1 MSFPHRSGRWAAVL
15 VALVLVAAQE
25 PPVKIPNPPATTT
38 PPQNP
43 IPPAGPS
50 SESKASKM
58 PRTGLSPAK
67 LIPNLCSV
75 HYRISTSSPDCQAF
89 FDQGLGYL
97 YSYVWME
104 SSRSFETAVQ
114 KDPDCALAW
123 WGLSRALDRW
133 AWGVP
138 AKQSLH
144 EAAKKA
150 LQKAYDLRD
159 RASHREQLLIQARM
173 QEEGLAPYS
182 GGNAEAHKKAATE
195 TLDTMISLFDGDL
208 EAWFYRAQLGGG
220 QNLFGGT
227 TASAPFYKAMIR
239 IDPMNP
245 AANHELLHHYE
256 NIHRPA
262 LGWIYAEN
270 YIKSSP
276 GIPHPFHMQ
285 AHLATRLGRWD
296 KTSDRSTHAIEMER
310 AYHKDMNVKPSDDHQ
325 FSHHLEVLTLSLVH
339 DGRFREAHELRK
351 EVEGYGFHYWIPW
364 FRMALCERDWT
375 DAEKIVQEYR
385 KTDKTTAA
393 YLAARLYL
401 TKGEPAR
408 AVPEVEVLQQA
419 IQQDKNNRQLEYR
432 LWETQGQLMGMTG
445 AFDQG
450 LDLLAKAVD
459 RSKKDYSHHSW
470 GNGAYFMEIW
480 GTMALQGGKM
490 DVAEEAFL
498 EALAH
503 DPGSVRGA
511 LGLQVLCERQSRSE
525 EAQRYAELAHR
536 AWRRA
541 EVRSLDAELV
551 ALRRE
556 ITTKTQRAERQ
567 DEKTQNT
574 IKKSEVNQ

>member
-1 MSFPHRSGRWAAVL
+1 
-15 VALVLVAAQE
+15 
-25 PPVKIPNPPATTT
+25 
-38 PPQNP
+38 
-43 IPPAGPS
+43 
-50 SESKASKM
+50 
-58 PRTGLSPAK
+58 
-67 LIPNLCSV
+67 
-75 HYRISTSSPDCQAF
+75 
-89 FDQGLGYL
+89 
-97 YSYVWME
+97 ME
-104 SSRSFETAVQ
+104 SSRSFETAAQ

-133 AWGVP
+133 GRGD
-138 AKQSLH
+138 
-144 EAAKKA
+144 AANKA
-150 LQKAYDLRD
+150 LQKAENLRD

-173 QEEGLAPYS
+173 QEKGLAPYA
-182 GGNAEAHKKAATE
+182 GGSADAHKKAATD
-195 TLDTMISLFDGDL
+195 TIDTMISLFDDDE

-220 QNLFGGT
+220 QHLFGGT

-239 IDPMNP
+239 INPMHP

-256 NIHRPA
+256 NIQRPA

-296 KTSDRSTHAIEMER
+296 KTSDRSTHAIELER
-310 AYHKDMNVKPSDDHQ
+310 AYHKDMNVKPSEDHQ

-351 EVEGYGFHYWIPW
+351 EVESYGFHYWMPW
-364 FRMALCERDWT
+364 FRMDLCEHDWT
-375 DAEKIVQEYR
+375 DAEKIIQEYR
-385 KTDKTTAA
+385 KSDKTTAA
-393 YLAARLYL
+393 YLAARLFL
-401 TKGEPAR
+401 AKSDPGR

-419 IQQDKNNRQLEYR
+419 FQNDKNNRQLEYR
-432 LWETQGQLMGMTG
+432 LWETQGQLMSMTG
-445 AFDQG
+445 ALDQG
-450 LDLLAKAVD
+450 LALLAKAVD

-480 GTMALQGGKM
+480 GMMALQGGRM

-511 LGLQVLCERQSRSE
+511 LGLQVLCERQGRTE
-525 EAQRYAELAHR
+525 EAQRYADLAHR

-541 EVRSLDAELV
+541 EVGTLDAELV
-551 ALRRE
+551 AIRKE
-556 ITTKTQRAERQ
+556 FSTKAQRAQRIE
-567 DEKTQNT
+567 EKVKPADQTVE
-574 IKKSEVNQ
+574 IHP